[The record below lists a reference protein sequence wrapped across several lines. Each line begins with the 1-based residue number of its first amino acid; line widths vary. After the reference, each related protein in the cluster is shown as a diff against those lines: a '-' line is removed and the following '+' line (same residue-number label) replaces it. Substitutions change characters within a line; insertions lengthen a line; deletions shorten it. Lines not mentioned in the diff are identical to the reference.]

1 MSDGTE
7 YYSDMDILKL
17 IEERLKYGNEYFY
30 NKEIG
35 NYGDIYGTEIEI
47 PLMITDILI
56 LTENKIKWKLWG
68 YLWNRNRNSSYD
80 NRYFNS
86 YRK

>member
-1 MSDGTE
+1 MSNGTE
-7 YYSDMDILKL
+7 YYRDMDILKL

-30 NKEIG
+30 NKESG

-47 PLMITDILI
+47 PH
-56 LTENKIKWKLWG
+56 
-68 YLWNRNRNSSYD
+68 YD